1 MPSLPVSGA
10 FFFNNKLFSEIKK
23 ASGDFFML
31 SNLIDNPE
39 MYMTSL
45 NASPSTKTGETGSF
59 EECLSPGEGVA
70 ESCSVQTKIQIQ
82 VGLL

>member
-31 SNLIDNPE
+31 SR
-39 MYMTSL
+39 
-45 NASPSTKTGETGSF
+45 
-59 EECLSPGEGVA
+59 
-70 ESCSVQTKIQIQ
+70 
-82 VGLL
+82 